1 MTSFKVQKI
10 LRYDALAARAYSESY
25 LSEVSSAGQLF
36 VVLELPKAERLD
48 QQALIDELINL
59 CSSLFLSAKNSDPNS
74 LLEDII
80 KQVNELLPEL
90 NARSRMR
97 HWLNTLDMAFGII
110 KDNNVCFTN
119 IGHIEAW
126 LISHNRLE
134 QVANKNEHIN
144 PAKVFSET
152 INGTLEEGDSLI
164 ISTNS
169 LLDYLAKEKIRQLVR
184 KYTPQSAAAK
194 IQFLL
199 QTVPDFVTFN
209 SLIIK
214 NSGDA
219 DHELRADELNA
230 ISQTEK
236 KQSDIIEAKGELAA
250 PSSKLPRR
258 NKNSTE
264 TATPKNTNILRKIAN
279 FFILAG
285 YFFVLV
291 YKTLKF
297 IAKEIKNTFLFL
309 FSKKYRQN
317 KEDET
322 IQQVKSKLYTR
333 YHWWRKLNKTKK
345 IAVIGLVLTLLFF
358 IQGTVYLT
366 QKKSVEKKDQIYQQI
381 IQNINAKFAE
391 VDAKLIYND
400 EMSAEQILLEIEQSL
415 NNFQAAKP
423 EQQSEINSIK
433 EKIGR
438 ELNKVRH
445 IYEVP
450 QPLELV
456 NLAEIIGPS
465 QIVQKNGQFYILG
478 QEKLYFYDN
487 KSLSALVDFDGG
499 ILLSD
504 WPNQNKLL
512 LSKADSHAIYD
523 IASQKINELTI
534 TKAAAATK
542 IVDFNIYG
550 NNLYALDNGTGQIY
564 KYTEQGQSFGAASPW
579 IKDSTKINE
588 ASSFAIDGSVYF
600 IQNNGEISKLTKGNK
615 DNFSYHVPRPIIGA
629 NSSIQ
634 TFKDAKYLYIIDPQN
649 KRVIIFDK
657 NGSIK
662 SQYTSPAFDNL
673 LDLAIDPEEK
683 AIYLLNGQHIYLL
696 AVEQ

>member
-1 MTSFKVQKI
+1 MTAFKVQKI
-10 LRYDALAARAYSESY
+10 LRYDSLAARAYSESY
-25 LSEVSSAGQLF
+25 LSEMTSCGQLF
-36 VVLELPKAERLD
+36 VLLELPKTERLD
-48 QQALIDELINL
+48 QQPLIDELINL
-59 CSSLFLSAKNSDPNS
+59 CSSLFLSSKNSDPNS

-90 NARSRMR
+90 NARSRLR
-97 HWLNTLDMAFGII
+97 HWLQTIDMAFGIM

-134 QVANKNEHIN
+134 QVAAKNEHIN

-214 NSGDA
+214 NSSDA
-219 DHELRADELNA
+219 DHELRADELSA
-230 ISQTEK
+230 ITQTEK
-236 KQSDIIEAKGELAA
+236 NQSDIIEAKGQVQALG
-250 PSSKLPRR
+250 KLPKRDKISAR
-258 NKNSTE
+258 LDSNHK
-264 TATPKNTNILRKIAN
+264 ANTIGKIIN
-279 FFILAG
+279 FFSLAK

-291 YKTLKF
+291 YKIFKLITR
-297 IAKEIKNTFLFL
+297 EIKNAFLFL
-309 FSKKYRQN
+309 FSKKYRQS
-317 KEDET
+317 KEDEA
-322 IQQVKSKLYTR
+322 INQVKSQIYTR
-333 YHWWRKLNKTKK
+333 YSWWRSLNKVKK
-345 IAVIGLVLTLLFF
+345 ISVIGLVLTLLLFV
-358 IQGTVYLT
+358 QGTVYLT
-366 QKKSVEKKDQIYQQI
+366 QKKSVEKKDQVYQQI
-381 IQNINAKFAE
+381 IQNINTKFAE

-400 EMSAEQILLEIEQSL
+400 EISAEQILLDIEKSL
-415 NNFQAAKP
+415 ANFQAAKP
-423 EQQSEINSIK
+423 EQQTEINNIR

-438 ELNKVRH
+438 DLNKVRH

-450 QPLELV
+450 SPLELTSLSEV
-456 NLAEIIGPS
+456 TGPRE
-465 QIVQKNGQFYILG
+465 IVQKNGQFYILG
-478 QEKLYFYDN
+478 QDKLYVYDN
-487 KSLSALVDFDGG
+487 KKIVALVDFSGG

-504 WPNQNKLL
+504 WPNQDKLL
-512 LSKADSHAIYD
+512 LSRFDSHAIYD
-523 IASQKINELTI
+523 IATQKISELNLKQTAN
-534 TKAAAATK
+534 TSK
-542 IVDFNIYG
+542 IVDLNIYG
-550 NNLYALDNGTGQIY
+550 NNLYALDNGASQIY
-564 KYTEQGQSFGAASPW
+564 KYSEQSSAFGSPIQW

-600 IQNNGEISKLTKGNK
+600 IQNNGEIIKLTKGNK
-615 DNFSYHVPRPIIGA
+615 DSFAYHIPRPIIGA
-629 NSSIQ
+629 NSKIQ

-649 KRVIIFDK
+649 KRLIIFDK
-657 NGSIK
+657 DGSIK

-683 AIYLLNGQHIYLL
+683 AIYLLNGQHLYLL